1 MTRGKGIIKYR
12 RYKEKIEYIYQIL
25 KLISIKPLTHTQLKS
40 YTENSNSEAFN
51 RHIAPM
57 IEYHYLKKNDSEYQ
71 ITAKGREFLDKLDSI
86 SVNLIELNHN
96 GFSDTFISDFL
107 EYQSSKLKETQRNF

>member
-1 MTRGKGIIKYR
+1 MTNGKGTVRYR

-57 IEYHYLKKNDSEYQ
+57 VEYQYLKKNDSEYY
-71 ITAKGREFLDKLDSI
+71 ITEKGKTFLQKLEDLSI
-86 SVNLIELNHN
+86 NLIELNHQ
-96 GFSDTFISDFL
+96 GFSDTFVSDFM
-107 EYQSSKLKETQRNF
+107 EYSASRLKGTQRDY